1 MSSKTGKIDFDTA
14 LAAKAEYV
22 DGMLA
27 SLLDEFDDVPEQLAG
42 AVSYTL
48 GAPGKRIRPAIV
60 LWCYELVNGEA
71 TNSDAEIAAAA
82 VEMVHTYSLVHDDLP
97 AMDDD
102 DFRRGRES
110 CHKAFDEATAI
121 LTGDG
126 LLTMAFEI
134 LARKIKKPEVA
145 VKMITTL
152 ACAAGAEGMIAGQFA
167 DLQAENRSGSAERV
181 DYIHLNK
188 TAKMFGASAK
198 MGGIAGGADEGQ
210 LDSLERFGL
219 KLGLGFQAAD
229 DLLDISAT
237 SLQLGKAAGKDA
249 ERGKMTYPG
258 VLGLE
263 QAKKIAQ
270 SLADEAIE
278 ALAGFDEKA
287 DILRTL
293 TFAML
298 ERTR

>member
-1 MSSKTGKIDFDTA
+1 MSSKTDKTDFKTA
-14 LAAKAEYV
+14 LAVKTEYIN
-22 DGMLA
+22 GILA
-27 SLLDEFDDVPEQLAG
+27 DLLAEFDGIPEQLAG
-42 AVSYTL
+42 AISYTL
-48 GAPGKRIRPAIV
+48 NAPGKRIRPAIV
-60 LWCYELVNGEA
+60 LWCCELVSGER
-71 TNSDAEIAAAA
+71 NRNAEIAGAA
-82 VEMVHTYSLVHDDLP
+82 VEMIHTYSLIHDDLP

-102 DFRRGRES
+102 DFRRGQPS

-134 LARKIKKPEVA
+134 LAQKIKEPEIA

-152 ACAAGAEGMIAGQFA
+152 ARAAGAEGMIAGQLA
-167 DLQAENRSGSAERV
+167 DLQAENCAGSAEHV

-188 TAKMFGASAK
+188 TAKMFAASAK
-198 MGGIAGGADEGQ
+198 MGGISGGADKAQ

-237 SLQLGKAAGKDA
+237 SQHLGKEAGKDA
-249 ERGKMTYPG
+249 ERGKLTYPG
-258 VLGLE
+258 ILGVE
-263 QAKKIAQ
+263 KAKETAQ

-278 ALAGFDEKA
+278 ALASFGQKA
-287 DILRTL
+287 DILRSL

>member
-1 MSSKTGKIDFDTA
+1 MKPKIGKTDFDTA
-14 LAAKAEYV
+14 LAVKAEYIN
-22 DGMLA
+22 GILA
-27 SLLDEFDDVPEQLAG
+27 SLLDEFDNIPDQLAS
-42 AVSYTL
+42 AISYTL
-48 GAPGKRIRPAIV
+48 CAPGKRIRPAIV
-60 LWCYELVNGEA
+60 LWCCELVNGG
-71 TNSDAEIAAAA
+71 TNSNAEIAASA
-82 VEMVHTYSLVHDDLP
+82 VEMMHTSSLIHDDLP
-97 AMDDD
+97 AMDND

-126 LLTMAFEI
+126 LIMMAFEI
-134 LARKIKKPEVA
+134 LARKIDRPETA

-152 ACAAGAEGMIAGQFA
+152 ARAAGTEGMIAGQSA
-167 DLQAENRSGSAERV
+167 DLQAENCSGDAERV

-210 LDSLERFGL
+210 LNSLERFGL

-237 SLQLGKAAGKDA
+237 SQHLGKAAGKDA

-263 QAKKIAQ
+263 KARKIAQ

-278 ALAGFDEKA
+278 ALTGFGQKA